1 MATEEFDTNTEEMFK
16 SMNTKKSQTIGY
28 IRVST
33 LDQNIERQ
41 LSGIE
46 LDKVFIDKISGIENN
61 RPELN
66 KLLNFIREGDVL
78 IIHSLDRLSR
88 RLDFLIQLIEN
99 ITAQGVTIKFLKE
112 NLVLN
117 KQSMSPTDRLIFHF
131 FGMMAEWHRSSMKE
145 AQADGIAKAKQK
157 TGDDK
162 VYKGRI
168 KKLKPQQVKQ
178 LKIDASSLSKKQL
191 CEKYEISIAT
201 LYRYLK

>member
-1 MATEEFDTNTEEMFK
+1 MAIDEADTKTKDMFD
-16 SMNTKKSQTIGY
+16 SMNTKKVQTIGY
-28 IRVST
+28 IRVSS
-33 LDQNIERQ
+33 LDQNIDRQ
-41 LSGIE
+41 LSGVQ

-66 KLLNFIREGDVL
+66 KLLNFVREGDLLV
-78 IIHSLDRLSR
+78 IHSLDRLSR

-99 ITAQGVTIKFLKE
+99 ITSKGVTIKFLKE
-112 NLVLN
+112 NLILN
-117 KQSMSPTDRLIFHF
+117 PQGISPMDRLIFHF

-162 VYKGRI
+162 VYNGRI
-168 KKLKPQQVKQ
+168 KKLKSQQVKQ
-178 LKIDASSLSKKQL
+178 LKIDASSLSKKEL